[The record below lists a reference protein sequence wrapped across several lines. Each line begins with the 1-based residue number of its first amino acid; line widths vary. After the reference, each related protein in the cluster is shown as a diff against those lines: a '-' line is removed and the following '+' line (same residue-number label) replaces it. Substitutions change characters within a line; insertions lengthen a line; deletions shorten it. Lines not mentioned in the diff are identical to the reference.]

1 MADTGAVTIFIFIFI
16 TILGLVLNSMGYA
29 TFTVLN
35 PTTFAIGQILLMAVV
50 ALSNTPLAKGVSL
63 VFWSGWLIFYI
74 LSLNIPVEVVSWIFP
89 IIIVPSL
96 IGMGYELMEV
106 GKG

>member
-16 TILGLVLNSMGYA
+16 TVLGLILNSMGYA

-35 PTTFAIGQILLMAVV
+35 PTTFAVGQVLMMVVIG
-50 ALSNTPLAKGVSL
+50 LSNTPLAKGVSL
-63 VFWSGWLIFYI
+63 VIWAGWLLFYI
-74 LSLNIPVEVVSWIFP
+74 FSLNIPVEVGSWIFP

-96 IGMGYELMEV
+96 IGMGYELLEI